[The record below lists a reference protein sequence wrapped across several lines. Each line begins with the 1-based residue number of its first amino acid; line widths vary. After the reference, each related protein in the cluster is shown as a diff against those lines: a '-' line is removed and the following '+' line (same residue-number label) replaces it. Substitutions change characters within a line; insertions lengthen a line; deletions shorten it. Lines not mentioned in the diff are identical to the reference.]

1 MDLITV
7 GDARGGL
14 VITGRSWAPARS
26 AASKAPCSS
35 TMPCMV
41 MGEYSPPLQ
50 VYTSTNILGFSQD
63 EKNAIYKLVGGLMHS
78 GNAKFRQKPR
88 EEQAEPDGTEFS
100 DKLGYLFGISG
111 EQWNKAMCSPKV
123 KVGNEYVTK
132 GKFHKYLGVIY
143 KA

>member
-1 MDLITV
+1 
-7 GDARGGL
+7 
-14 VITGRSWAPARS
+14 
-26 AASKAPCSS
+26 
-35 TMPCMV
+35 
-41 MGEYSPPLQ
+41 
-50 VYTSTNILGFSQD
+50 
-63 EKNAIYKLVGGLMHS
+63 MHS

-132 GKFHKYLGVIY
+132 GKFHKYSGMMKKTSLDILRSYISQRHRKRSNFDIY
-143 KA
+143 QK

>member
-1 MDLITV
+1 MSTSPFDY
-7 GDARGGL
+7 RY
-14 VITGRSWAPARS
+14 
-26 AASKAPCSS
+26 CS
-35 TMPCMV
+35 
-41 MGEYSPPLQ
+41 MGEVTVKSIDDTVELDA
-50 VYTSTNILGFSQD
+50 TDESFDILGFSQD

-132 GKFHKYLGVIY
+132 GKFHKYSVSMKKIAWIL
-143 KA
+143 